1 MNDVTRLIIPV
12 VCDRLSLLFQNMVGS
27 ANVVA
32 CALIV
37 VHALLELGYLP
48 DGILIIPSVIHA
60 ISSVIRVSLVHFVER
75 HIGNQDISFAKFLY
89 YINK

>member
-1 MNDVTRLIIPV
+1 
-12 VCDRLSLLFQNMVGS
+12 MVGS

-75 HIGNQDISFAKFLY
+75 HIGNQDIFLLQNF
-89 YINK
+89 YII